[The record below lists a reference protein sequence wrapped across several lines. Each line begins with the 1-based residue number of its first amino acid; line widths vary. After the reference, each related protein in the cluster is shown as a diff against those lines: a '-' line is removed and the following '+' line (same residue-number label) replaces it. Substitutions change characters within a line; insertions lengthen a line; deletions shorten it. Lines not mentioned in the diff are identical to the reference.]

1 MAAQPALC
9 VTVEHGMLGAMTQ
22 KSTPPALVRDLRDQ
36 IINVISN
43 YKAYDVPAVATR
55 VGLAEGDGQ
64 EAFSSKARYVKVR
77 LEALPA
83 AEVLKI
89 GRALVQEDEDFAL
102 LEAVRKIEEVAGP
115 QITGLTRRRLLT
127 VFENRSLAS
136 EISDL
141 ELVRGLWPIQSMTT
155 AKLGG
160 RMPLEEY
167 LIQHTVRN
175 DDLSGRE
182 VLEEVDFLTCS
193 RTQVFKLLEAVV
205 HPEAV
210 SPELQAETVKA
221 INVHLAG
228 DGFAL
233 TRSGSISRSPIYAV
247 KQIAIGMPADTGI
260 SEALAAFDPEG
271 VHARWSAALERRS
284 TDPEGAITLARTL
297 LEDVCK
303 WLLNET
309 GGTWEEADDLPT
321 LYKRLAKALNLAPD
335 GHTEQTF
342 KQILGSCQSIVEGLG
357 ALRNKLGDAHSV
369 GPRRV
374 RPSVRHAELAVNL
387 AGTMA
392 TFLVETWNAPPSRR
406 PERSDRDRHPK
417 GRDVRLG
424 ATPRAR
430 PASAG
435 SPNLPTLR
443 PLGSAPVRNA
453 SIC

>member
-1 MAAQPALC
+1 
-9 VTVEHGMLGAMTQ
+9 MTET
-22 KSTPPALVRDLRDQ
+22 SIPPALVRELRDQ

-43 YKAYDVPAVATR
+43 YKAYDVPALAKR

-77 LEALPA
+77 LDGLPA
-83 AEVLKI
+83 ADVLKVAK
-89 GRALVQEDEDFAL
+89 ALIQEDENFWL
-102 LEAVRKIEEVAGP
+102 LEAVRKAEESGGP
-115 QITGLTRRRLLT
+115 QITGLTRRRLLS
-127 VFENRSLAS
+127 VFESRSLAS

-141 ELVRGLWPIQSMTT
+141 ELVSSLWPIQAMTT
-155 AKLGG
+155 EKLGG

-175 DDLSGRE
+175 DDLSGRD
-182 VLEEVDFLTCS
+182 VLAEVDFLTCS
-193 RTQVFKLLEAVV
+193 RTQVFRLLEAIV
-205 HPEAV
+205 HPEAS
-210 SPELQAETVKA
+210 SPAMQAETVTA
-221 INVHLAG
+221 VNAHLSG
-228 DGFAL
+228 DGFEL
-233 TRSGSISRSPIYAV
+233 TRSGSISGSPIYAV
-247 KQIAIGMPADTGI
+247 KPIAVGMPADAGI
-260 SEALAAFDPEG
+260 SEALAAFNPEN
-271 VHARWSAALERRS
+271 VHARWTAALERRS
-284 TDPEGAITLARTL
+284 SDPEGAITLARTL

-392 TFLVETWNAPPSRR
+392 TFLVETWKARQPP
-406 PERSDRDRHPK
+406 K
-417 GRDVRLG
+417 
-424 ATPRAR
+424 A
-430 PASAG
+430 
-435 SPNLPTLR
+435 
-443 PLGSAPVRNA
+443 
-453 SIC
+453 

>member
-1 MAAQPALC
+1 MRRTRCGRHKQTEPWRNLIRHMDGSAQPALN
-9 VTVEHGMLGAMTQ
+9 VTAEHGMFGVKTQ
-22 KSTPPALVRDLRDQ
+22 KTTPPALVRDLRDQ
-36 IINVISN
+36 IVTVISN
-43 YKAYDVPAVATR
+43 YKAYDVPAVAKR
-55 VGLAEGDGQ
+55 VGLADGDVQ
-64 EAFSSKARYVKVR
+64 EAMSSKARYVKVR
-77 LEALPA
+77 LEEMPA
-83 AEVLKI
+83 AEVLEVGK
-89 GRALVQEDEDFAL
+89 ALVQEDEDFAL
-102 LEAVRKIEEVAGP
+102 LEVVRKIEEIAGS

-127 VFENRSLAS
+127 VFENRNLAS

-141 ELVRGLWPIQSMTT
+141 ELVRSLWPIHSMTT
-155 AKLGG
+155 PKLDG

-175 DDLSGRE
+175 DDLSGRD
-182 VLEEVDFLTCS
+182 VLEELNFLTCS
-193 RTQVFKLLEAVV
+193 RTQVFKLLEAIV
-205 HPEAV
+205 HPEAT

-233 TRSGSISRSPIYAV
+233 TRSGSISGSPIYAV
-247 KQIAIGMPADTGI
+247 KHVAIGTPADAAI
-260 SEALAAFDPEG
+260 SEALAAFNPDN

-284 TDPEGAITLARTL
+284 TDAEGAITLARTL

-309 GGTWEEADDLPT
+309 GGTWEEADDLPA
-321 LYKRLAKALNLAPD
+321 LYKRLAKTLNLAPD
-335 GHTEQTF
+335 SHTEQTF

-392 TFLVETWNAPPSRR
+392 TFLVETWKARNR
-406 PERSDRDRHPK
+406 PK
-417 GRDVRLG
+417 
-424 ATPRAR
+424 T
-430 PASAG
+430 
-435 SPNLPTLR
+435 
-443 PLGSAPVRNA
+443 
-453 SIC
+453 

>member
-1 MAAQPALC
+1 
-9 VTVEHGMLGAMTQ
+9 MTDT
-22 KSTPPALVRDLRDQ
+22 SIPPALVRELRDQ

-43 YKAYDVPAVATR
+43 YKAYDVPVVAKR
-55 VGLAEGDGQ
+55 VGLADGDGQ
-64 EAFSSKARYVKVR
+64 EAFSSKARYVKDR
-77 LEALPA
+77 LEGLPA
-83 AEVLKI
+83 ADVLKV
-89 GRALVQEDEDFAL
+89 AKAFVQDDEDFAL
-102 LEAVRKIEEVAGP
+102 LETVRKIDEIAGP
-115 QITGLTRRRLLT
+115 QVTSLTRRRLLT

-141 ELVRGLWPIQSMTT
+141 ELVRTLWPIESMTT

-175 DDLSGRE
+175 DDMSGRD
-182 VLEEVDFLTCS
+182 VLEELNFLSCS
-193 RTQVFKLLEAVV
+193 RTQVFKLLEAVA
-205 HPEAV
+205 HPETS
-210 SPELQAETVKA
+210 SPELQAETVTA
-221 INVHLAG
+221 INTHLAG

-233 TRSGSISRSPIYAV
+233 TRSRSISGCPIYAV
-247 KQIAIGMPADTGI
+247 KQVAKGMPADAGI
-260 SEALAAFDPEG
+260 SESLSAFNPDN

-309 GGTWEEADDLPT
+309 GGTWEETDDLPA
-321 LYKRLAKALNLAPD
+321 LYKRLAKTLNLAPD

-392 TFLVETWNAPPSRR
+392 TFLVETW
-406 PERSDRDRHPK
+406 K
-417 GRDVRLG
+417 
-424 ATPRAR
+424 AR
-430 PASAG
+430 NQLKA
-435 SPNLPTLR
+435 
-443 PLGSAPVRNA
+443 
-453 SIC
+453 